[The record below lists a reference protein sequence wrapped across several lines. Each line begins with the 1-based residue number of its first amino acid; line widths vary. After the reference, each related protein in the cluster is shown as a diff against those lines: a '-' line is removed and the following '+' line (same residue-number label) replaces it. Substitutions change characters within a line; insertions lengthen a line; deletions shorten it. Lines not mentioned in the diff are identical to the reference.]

1 MKKKILFFTGSRA
14 DYGILKPLIKEIS
27 KKNMHQLNL
36 QQQDNIFPHLLVI
49 LINIFLRIK

>member
-27 KKNMHQLNL
+27 KKK
-36 QQQDNIFPHLLVI
+36 ICI
-49 LINIFLRIK
+49 S